1 MPVDMRACARDVGN
15 GVGTTYDTE
24 FEVYADGYHFKL
36 VDPYSV
42 PKLYIRRPGMAELE
56 SYTFSDVSASLWHV
70 RVRLGLMTHRLVC
83 VSYRTTRSIL
93 SLRRS
98 STWWRGDALAGIS

>member
-1 MPVDMRACARDVGN
+1 MPVDMRTCARDVGN

-70 RVRLGLMTHRLVC
+70 RVRLGLIRDVAGDTP
-83 VSYRTTRSIL
+83 L
-93 SLRRS
+93 SPL
-98 STWWRGDALAGIS
+98 TLAVNVVWA